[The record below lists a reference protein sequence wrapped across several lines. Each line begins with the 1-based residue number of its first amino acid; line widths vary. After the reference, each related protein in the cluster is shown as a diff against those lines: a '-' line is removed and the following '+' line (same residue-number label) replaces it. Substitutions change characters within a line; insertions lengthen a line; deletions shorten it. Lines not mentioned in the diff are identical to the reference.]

1 MFSTKDRIVPK
12 YFIRRRGLSDCI
24 SVLVV
29 AFSVVLFARAQGAPP
44 KGEASASHKFFI
56 DCSGAAGDGSL
67 AHPWNSLAA
76 AEAHPFVA
84 GDVVALARGTVCREA
99 FAPKGSGSAV
109 HPIRL
114 TAYGHGR
121 RPRIVAPHT
130 ERQILLL
137 FNQQYWQVDSLD
149 LSGASKY
156 GIYVSGD
163 EGPLNHIYLKNL
175 YVHHV
180 LGGPMKNKDNG
191 LIIVGPGSAKTVF
204 NDVLVDGVDVAHTNQ
219 WSGVMLGGGN
229 FAWASDA
236 PLNRKIV
243 IRNSTAHDVF
253 GDGLILFRDQD
264 GLIVG
269 SAAWQIGME
278 PTQDVGTPNAIWTWT
293 CIDCTVED
301 NEAYLTD
308 SPGVDGGAYDI
319 DWDNTRNI
327 VQRNYAHDTQGYC
340 VAVFAAGYVT
350 SDSQVHDNLCINN
363 GLSPRLAALQGA
375 VYVHTWNDG
384 PIRGL
389 RFEHNTIEWNPPFAG
404 AAAVVSD
411 ALFDGP
417 TPVFT
422 KNQIVSSSPYV
433 YRTTARWET
442 ESNVYRLP
450 AAPLFTA
457 EKNELVSLQTLQDE
471 GQEKGSVYV
480 RAPLPDADGKPLR
493 IDATLKLD
501 LDADELIAPAVRA
514 QLLVLRDLAGEY
526 GPEKLSVTVHLAETP
541 QTAAVENALG
551 DLEAIYPGALRFDR
565 DAAQGSAGVIQLSTD
580 DGKKLRSWH
589 GFQNAASL
597 GAEIRARLGAP
608 RYAHMQPL
616 EAAEEK

>member
-1 MFSTKDRIVPK
+1 LRECVSALIVA
-12 YFIRRRGLSDCI
+12 C
-24 SVLVV
+24 
-29 AFSVVLFARAQGAPP
+29 SVVLFSCAQGAPL
-44 KGEASASHKFFI
+44 KGEDSAGHEFFI
-56 DCSGAAGDGSL
+56 DCSGAAGDGSM

-76 AEAHPFVA
+76 AEAHAFAA
-84 GDVVALARGTVCREA
+84 GDVVALARGTVCRGA
-99 FAPKGSGSAV
+99 FAPKGSGSEG

-121 RPRIVAPHT
+121 RPRIVAPHG

-137 FNQQYWQVDSLD
+137 FNQEYWQIDSLD
-149 LSGASKY
+149 LAGGNRY
-156 GIYVSGD
+156 GIFVSGD
-163 EGPLNHIYLKNL
+163 AGPLHHIYLKNL

-191 LIIVGPGSAKTVF
+191 LIVVGPSSAKTVF

-229 FAWASDA
+229 FAWAADA

-253 GDGLILFRDQD
+253 RDQD
-264 GLIVG
+264 GLIAS

-293 CIDCTVED
+293 CIDCVVED
-301 NEAYLTD
+301 NESYLTD

-350 SDSQVHDNLCINN
+350 SDSEVRDNLCIDN

-375 VYVHTWNDG
+375 VYVLTWNNG

-389 RFEHNTIEWNPPFAG
+389 RFERNTIEWDPPVAG

-411 ALFDGP
+411 ALFDGS
-417 TPVFT
+417 TPVFA
-422 KNQIVSSSPYV
+422 KNQIVSSSPYI
-433 YRTTARWET
+433 YRMTMRWET
-442 ESNVYRLP
+442 AGNVYRLP
-450 AAPLFTA
+450 AAPVFTV
-457 EKNELVSLQTLQDE
+457 EKKELVPLQALQDA
-471 GQEKGSVYV
+471 GQEQGSVYE
-480 RAPLPDADGKPLR
+480 RAELPGVAGKPLR
-493 IDATLKLD
+493 MEATVRLE
-501 LDADELIAPAVRA
+501 LDADGLIAPEVRA

-526 GPEKLSVTVHLAETP
+526 GPEKLAVTVHLVGTA
-541 QTAAVENALG
+541 QTAAMEDALR

-565 DAAQGSAGVIQLSTD
+565 SAARGDAGVIRLLAE
-580 DGKKLRSWH
+580 DGTQLRSWQ

-597 GAEIRARLGAP
+597 GAEVRARLGAP
-608 RYAHMQPL
+608 RYAHMQAL
-616 EAAEEK
+616 EVEEER